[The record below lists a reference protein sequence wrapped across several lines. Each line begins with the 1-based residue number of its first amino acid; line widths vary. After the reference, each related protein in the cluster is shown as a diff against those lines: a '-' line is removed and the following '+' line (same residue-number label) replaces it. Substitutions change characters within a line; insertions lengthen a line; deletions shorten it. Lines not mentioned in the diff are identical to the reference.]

1 VVWLTL
7 DNQLDEALDKFQEWG
22 AKGIKVDF
30 MQRDDQLMV
39 NYYEKVAEAAAKRKL
54 LIDFHGSYKPTG
66 LRRTYPNLLT
76 REGVHGL
83 ENNKWAETVTPD
95 HNLILPFTRML
106 AGPMDYTPGAMI
118 NCTEKQF
125 YKCWTRPMSQGTRCH
140 QLAMYVIYQSPL
152 QMLADSPSNYYREPE
167 TMEFLEAVPTTW
179 DETKVLKAKVGDYL
193 LMARRSGETWYLGG
207 MTDWTEREFVID
219 FDFLSPGSHNIKIWQ
234 DGTNADK
241 NATDFKFIEKMID
254 STTRLKIT
262 LAPGGGWVAIV
273 E

>member
-1 VVWLTL
+1 
-7 DNQLDEALDKFQEWG
+7 
-22 AKGIKVDF
+22 